1 MAGRVEEVAMK
12 ASGRNGSCG
21 CGSGLKA
28 KRCCGTRRGPGSAE
42 LARAFLAEER
52 RKAAS
57 VLLGVDRE
65 EFDELFEE
73 VVDLPTLDVS
83 LQVDLP
89 RLLSPELERLRVAI
103 DEEDEEAF
111 EVAVG
116 PGLGQLDTPERRA
129 ALARAVLSLRDGGRI
144 DVRLAA
150 VAMIDLWT
158 RRSALFQSSVVQS
171 LAVSVGAART
181 PSGLLV
187 VSR

>member
-1 MAGRVEEVAMK
+1 MK
-12 ASGRNGSCG
+12 GSGRNGSCP
-21 CGSGLKA
+21 CGSGRKA

-42 LARAFLAEER
+42 LAKAFLAEER
-52 RKAAS
+52 RKAVS
-57 VLLGVDRE
+57 VLAGVDRG

-89 RLLSPELERLRVAI
+89 RLLSPQLERLRVAI
-103 DEEDEEAF
+103 EVDHVEAF
-111 EVAVG
+111 EAAVA
-116 PGLGQLDTPERRA
+116 PALEQLDTPERRA
-129 ALARAVLSLRDGGRI
+129 ALARAVLSLREAGRI
-144 DVRLAA
+144 DAPLAA
-150 VAMIDLWT
+150 VAIIDLWT
-158 RRSALFQSSVVQS
+158 RRSALFQSSVVQG

>member
-1 MAGRVEEVAMK
+1 MK
-12 ASGRNGSCG
+12 V
-21 CGSGLKA
+21 

-42 LARAFLAEER
+42 LAKAFLAEER

-89 RLLSPELERLRVAI
+89 RLLTPELERLRVAI
-103 DEEDEEAF
+103 DEDDEDAF
-111 EVAVG
+111 EGAVG
-116 PGLGQLDTPERRA
+116 PALGQLDTPERRA
-129 ALARAVLSLRDGGRI
+129 ALARAVFSLREAGRI
-144 DVRLAA
+144 DARLAA

-158 RRSALFQSSVVQS
+158 RRSALFQSSVVQG